1 MRGPKDAD
9 RYSLPSPGE
18 WGKSLYAKDYI
29 ERQPLATEENW
40 IKMRSRTREKVRATP
55 TMQSESRRAYSDRSM
70 RATAPSTSWLLER
83 ERKKYVPLK
92 WAVPIKS
99 ESEAQFLRTAPQ
111 GPLKL
116 HTCTSRLLALEENGY
131 EPRDLSCAGESTYK
145 SAYVEHS
152 LARARPH
159 VSTLWPVS
167 KPPPPPPP
175 GESALVPA
183 PTNPARRREP
193 SAFAHLVKAST
204 QLT

>member
-1 MRGPKDAD
+1 
-9 RYSLPSPGE
+9 
-18 WGKSLYAKDYI
+18 LYANDFI
-29 ERQPLATEENW
+29 QREPLGTEENW
-40 IKMRSRTREKVRATP
+40 IQMRTKTRTKVRATT
-55 TMQSESRRAYSDRSM
+55 TMQSENRRAYSDRNFRM
-70 RATAPSTSWLLER
+70 TAPSTSWLLER
-83 ERKKYVPLK
+83 DRKQYVPLK

-99 ESEAQFLRTAPQ
+99 EAEAQFMRTAPQ
-111 GPLKL
+111 GPLTL
-116 HTCTSRLLALEENGY
+116 HTCSSRLRALEEHGY

-183 PTNPARRREP
+183 TTNPARRRDP
-193 SAFAHLVKAST
+193 SAFAHLVKAASNPV
-204 QLT
+204 LKDR